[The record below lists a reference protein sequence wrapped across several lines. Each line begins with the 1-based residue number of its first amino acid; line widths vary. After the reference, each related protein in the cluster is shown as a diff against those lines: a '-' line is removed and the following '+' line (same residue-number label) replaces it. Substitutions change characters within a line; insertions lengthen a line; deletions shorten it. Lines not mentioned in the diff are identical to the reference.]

1 MDLLSDL
8 REYIV
13 TNAFHGKPPEDFT
26 DDFDLIDS
34 GVMDS
39 LLMMNYITWVSERY
53 DVVFGPNDL
62 VPKNFYSVFAL
73 YNFLDRVLRPQKED
87 SSRASS

>member
-13 TNAFHGKPPEDFT
+13 TEAFHGNPPKNFS
-26 DDFDLIDS
+26 DDFDLIES
-34 GVMDS
+34 GIMDS

-53 DVVFGPNDL
+53 DVEFGPNDL
-62 VPKNFYSVFAL
+62 VPKNFHSVFAL
-73 YNFLDRVLRPQKED
+73 YSFLETILHSDQAG
-87 SSRASS
+87 SSKVSP

>member
-8 REYIV
+8 REYIL
-13 TNAFHGKPPEDFT
+13 TEAFHGEPPADFT
-26 DDFDLIDS
+26 DDFDLIES

-53 DVVFGPNDL
+53 DVEFGPNDL
-62 VPKNFYSVFAL
+62 VPKNFHSVFAL
-73 YNFLDRVLRPQKED
+73 YSFLGTVLHSDQENSANVSP
-87 SSRASS
+87 